1 MRVRGAGPGSR
12 RWGASGEVTGGAST
26 PQFGAMTTEPHVF
39 ESRFRV
45 RSYELD
51 SFGHVNHA
59 VFLNWFEQARF
70 DAFEQAGFPI
80 PRLQASGW
88 GIYVVRL
95 EIEYLKEARLGDEL
109 VVRTSAGEAGRTSM
123 IFHQV
128 ASPADAPTVVSA
140 KADVRGVFIGPDRR
154 PARIPPEVRAALGVA

>member
-1 MRVRGAGPGSR
+1 VRSQ
-12 RWGASGEVTGGAST
+12 GEGVTGRTAE
-26 PQFGAMTTEPHVF
+26 PQLGDMDDRAHVF

-70 DAFEQAGFPI
+70 DAFEQSGFSI
-80 PRLQASGW
+80 PVIQASGG
-88 GIYVVRL
+88 GIYVVKL

-109 VVRTSAGEAGRTSM
+109 LVRTWGGEPGRTSM
-123 IFHQV
+123 VFHQT
-128 ASPADAPTVVSA
+128 ASPVERPQVVSA
-140 KADVRGVFIGPDRR
+140 KAAVRGVFIGPDKR
-154 PARIPPEVRAALGVA
+154 PARIPQDFLAALGMTPA